1 VLLKIAGFGTNPA
14 VRGFAVCGPRA
25 AGEQSERSAMPILL
39 KHGLLALGSVLWL
52 VGLTDQFHSLG
63 MTAMYVGISA
73 LMVVA
78 VVL

>member
-1 VLLKIAGFGTNPA
+1 
-14 VRGFAVCGPRA
+14 
-25 AGEQSERSAMPILL
+25 MPTVF

-52 VGLTDQFHSLG
+52 VGLADQFHSFG

-73 LMVVA
+73 LLVFA

>member
-1 VLLKIAGFGTNPA
+1 LEPTPPCAVSLFAGRVRPA
-14 VRGFAVCGPRA
+14 S
-25 AGEQSERSAMPILL
+25 SERSAMPILL

-63 MTAMYVGISA
+63 MTVMYVGISA